1 MKKIESIAL
10 NIFDAAQTGYEI
22 YISTARAMDSL
33 ENSGMNGKSKLE
45 SVLSMIKGM
54 FIEVYENWSYWSELL
69 IKFISSIKSIYNLV
83 K

>member
-1 MKKIESIAL
+1 MAKIEQIAL
-10 NIFDAAQTGYEI
+10 NIFDVAQTGYEI

-33 ENSGMNGKSKLE
+33 ENSGMSGKAKLE

-54 FIEVYENWSYWSELL
+54 FVEVYENWAYWSELL
-69 IKFISSIKSIYNLV
+69 IKFIDGIKKIYNIV

>member
-1 MKKIESIAL
+1 MAKIEQIAL
-10 NIFDAAQTGYEI
+10 NIFDVAQTGYEI

-54 FIEVYENWSYWSELL
+54 FVEVYENWAYWSELL
-69 IKFISSIKSIYNLV
+69 IKFIDGIKKIYNIV

>member
-1 MKKIESIAL
+1 MKIETVAINA
-10 NIFDAAQTGYEI
+10 IQGVKTGYEI

-33 ENSGMNGKSKLE
+33 ENSGMSGKSKLE

-69 IKFISSIKSIYNLV
+69 IKFISSIKGIYNLV

>member
-33 ENSGMNGKSKLE
+33 R
-45 SVLSMIKGM
+45 IAA
-54 FIEVYENWSYWSELL
+54 
-69 IKFISSIKSIYNLV
+69 
-83 K
+83 

>member
-1 MKKIESIAL
+1 MKNIEKIAL
-10 NIFDAAQTGYEI
+10 NIFDVAETGYEI

-33 ENSGMNGKSKLE
+33 ENSGMSGKSKLE

-54 FIEVYENWSYWSELL
+54 FVEVYENWAYWSELL
-69 IKFISSIKSIYNLV
+69 IKFIGSIKGIYNLV